1 MKKTLLLK
9 TMLLLCALVA
19 GSLNGWADS
28 SQVTSKEAANNG
40 EYVIAIYYN
49 GDYYALPKASTMTS
63 ASTYSGTKVV
73 LNADGKVNTSDAANI
88 TWTLEEGSTSGQF
101 YIKQKIENTTY
112 YLYKNG
118 TTGSTNRNIKT
129 VTSGQHYWEFK
140 QKSDTYKTYD
150 VKSLRGSASL
160 YLTNNSGTSTI
171 GVYTSTNSGIT
182 LLEVGDVSTAS
193 VESVTLTGSFNT
205 TKYKV
210 GEPFSSEGI
219 KATIV
224 YDDESVKENV
234 TEDFT
239 FKIGETGLND
249 GDLLTK
255 GTKTIKVYYDG
266 VEAGSAQTIYVGE
279 LKSIAITTPPTKTV
293 YDEGQTFNPDGM
305 VVAATYDT
313 DDGYSWSEIVE
324 EYTYSPTEPLTTTS
338 TTITINYDG
347 KETTQSISVNA
358 GVPYRVALN
367 AGTGSCTTDF
377 LDEASFG
384 AGVTLPNATIGVT
397 GWSFAGWA
405 EAATTNTE
413 VAPTLY
419 AAGSTY
425 HPTDNCTLYAVYS
438 YSDVSTTTYKRAT
451 ALTDITS
458 AGSVVI
464 VSNSGS
470 QVMKNNN
477 GSFGKENAPTET
489 SGLIEPTGNMIFT
502 LSGDNSTGYTLTNS
516 SLTLGA
522 ANDNA
527 SISFTTDNNVWAFE
541 TSTSGTNNF
550 AIANKSWTTVAIQYY
565 SNNFKVYDNTNYAS
579 GALFAMRIYVPALV
593 TVYNSNPAAIIN
605 PTVAFKYDGG
615 KLLYVQNTNTYDNP
629 ATVTGISKT
638 ATYESSNETVA
649 TVSDAGV
656 VTALKAGNAT
666 ITAKVAAEAGVNTEA
681 TASYEVTVKDA
692 SNIAGLKAIT
702 SSSSAVS
709 FTADLTDAVVTYVK
723 GNHAYIQD
731 ASGAVYASCG
741 SDLTEGKKISG
752 PVTGSIKA
760 ANQIDE
766 ITAIDLDDA
775 TLTDGDIP
783 AAAVLTAATLA
794 ANKADYEGKL
804 VQIANATV
812 TASLSSGSAS
822 GGKISDDNK
831 TTEINLYAP
840 DSNIEALKDAEG
852 TFNGYITLYS
862 GSTIRFNIYEQ
873 SQITLTKNAPTAQ
886 TLTFDEDE
894 VELDEVTDAL
904 TAFTGQTVNGAS
916 TTVTYSKVDN
926 DNIID
931 DFNTS
936 TGVLTLTGTCG
947 TATIT
952 ATAAAE
958 DIVEGGVTTPY
969 QEATKSYTITVYPRY
984 IVTFS
989 VNGVETTVRQ
999 AAHGEAITVPV
1010 PADINDYKFVG
1021 WSESTVAATDDEPVL
1036 ASVGATITPE
1046 NNNTKY
1052 YAVFAKQRAGGEE
1065 EVSSVFT
1072 MKTSAS
1078 NAPSS
1083 PSEINGVT
1091 WTHSGITFVN
1101 SDNAGMPNGATLSFA
1116 LPKEAIK
1123 AVSVV
1128 ITKTNNSW
1136 SAAKV
1141 SLPLTDKENKT
1152 LTTLNNSTL
1161 SYNFTSTDNNAGP
1174 YTITASNTDSKVA
1187 YIDHITL
1194 TYAILGTEN
1203 YDYRTSLD
1211 VTEVTISESKYL
1223 AFCYGSALDFSSTDV
1238 KAYTAKVDGGKVKLT
1253 QVDEVPAETGVVLY
1267 CATPGTYEIPVIAS
1281 AAALSNNEMIG
1292 VLTRTQVLWESGDKY
1307 NYILQQGKF
1316 NMATDGYLKANRAYL
1331 STEYDVTSAGARSM
1345 EIIFDDGEVTSI
1357 EDVRSKLSDM
1367 SGDFFDLQ
1375 GRKVANPTKGL
1386 YIVNGKKVVVK

>member
-19 GSLNGWADS
+19 GSFNAWADEVTYTVS
-28 SQVTSKEAANNG
+28 SKTAVTTSGTAPTGSSVTFSSNGNTAQQLTSGTGQTLTLKGFSGYKITALKLSMRSNSSKGEGTLSYSNDGGLSFTYLVGTSSSGVRFNNSAWYGAWSTDYVNVTKSSLNITCGESDVIFKIEATANSLYCQSYTITYESDAPTNVTS
-40 EYVIAIYYN
+40 
-49 GDYYALPKASTMTS
+49 LS
-63 ASTYSGTKVV
+63 
-73 LNADGKVNTSDAANI
+73 
-88 TWTLEEGSTSGQF
+88 
-101 YIKQKIENTTY
+101 
-112 YLYKNG
+112 
-118 TTGSTNRNIKT
+118 
-129 VTSGQHYWEFK
+129 
-140 QKSDTYKTYD
+140 
-150 VKSLRGSASL
+150 
-160 YLTNNSGTSTI
+160 
-171 GVYTSTNSGIT
+171 
-182 LLEVGDVSTAS
+182 VSTAP
-193 VESVTLTGSFNT
+193 
-205 TKYKV
+205 TKLNYKV
-210 GEPFSSEGI
+210 GE
-219 KATIV
+219 AL
-224 YDDESVKENV
+224 DL
-234 TEDFT
+234 
-239 FKIGETGLND
+239 TGLVLEADGND
-249 GDLLTK
+249 VTSGYTASPAN
-255 GTKTIKVYYDG
+255 GTTLNTVG
-266 VEAGSAQTIYVGE
+266 AQTVTFTYGGQTTSTTVYVGE
-279 LKSIAITTPPTKTV
+279 LSGIAITTPPTKTE
-293 YDEGQTFNPDGM
+293 YNQGQTFDPAGM
-305 VVAATYDT
+305 VVTATYNAGGGHTWAEVLNDN
-313 DDGYSWSEIVE
+313 D
-324 EYTYSPTEPLTTTS
+324 YTYSPDGALGTSDTE
-338 TTITINYDG
+338 ITISYGG
-347 KETTQSISVNA
+347 KTATQNITVNA
-358 GVPYRVALN
+358 ATAYTVTFN
-367 AGTGSCTTDF
+367 AGAGTCGTASLTEATG
-377 LDEASFG
+377 L
-384 AGVTLPNATIGVT
+384 AGVILPTATISLT

-405 EAATTNTE
+405 EAAVANTE

-419 AAGSTY
+419 AAGEPY

-522 ANDNA
+522 ENNNA

-541 TSTSGTNNF
+541 ASTSGTNNF
-550 AIANKSWTTVAIQYY
+550 AIANKSWSGVALQYY
-565 SNNFKVYDNTNYAS
+565 NNFFKVYNNTNYATMP
-579 GALFAMRIYVPALV
+579 AFAMRVYVPAWV
-593 TVYNSNPAAIIN
+593 TVYNSNPATIIN

-702 SSSSAVS
+702 SSSTAVT
-709 FTADLTDAVVTYVK
+709 FTANLTDAVVTYVK
-723 GNHAYIQD
+723 DNHAYIQD

-741 SDLTEGKKISG
+741 GSLTAGKKISG
-752 PVTGSIKA
+752 PVSGSVKA

-766 ITAIDLDDA
+766 ITAIDLVDA

-840 DSNIEALKDAEG
+840 NSNIEALKDAEG
-852 TFNGYITLYS
+852 TFNGYITLYG

-873 SQITLTKNAPTAQ
+873 SQITLTKNAPTTQ
-886 TLTFDEDE
+886 TLSFAEDA

-916 TTVTYSKVDN
+916 TTVTYSKVDE

-936 TGVLTLTGTCG
+936 TGALTLTGACG

-958 DIVEGGVTTPY
+958 DIFEGGVTTPY

-1021 WSESTVAATDDEPVL
+1021 WSTSTVAATDTKPEL
-1036 ASVGATITPE
+1036 ASLNATITPE
-1046 NNNTKY
+1046 NNSTKY

-1065 EVSSVFT
+1065 EVSST
-1072 MKTSAS
+1072 LDLKQSEPS
-1078 NAPSS
+1078 NPST
-1083 PSEINGVT
+1083 IDGVT
-1091 WTHSGITFVN
+1091 W
-1101 SDNAGMPNGATLSFA
+1101 
-1116 LPKEAIK
+1116 
-1123 AVSVV
+1123 
-1128 ITKTNNSW
+1128 SW
-1136 SAAKV
+1136 SNVTFSASGNTGMEKNKNATVTFTLPSTALKANKIQLNCPNSMAWGGDAAVVLKAGDDQLA
-1141 SLPLTDKENKT
+1141 SMKKDG
-1152 LTTLNNSTL
+1152 
-1161 SYNFTSTDNNAGP
+1161 SYTFTSDDNNEGT
-1174 YTITASNTDSKVA
+1174 YTMSQTTSANAWINSF
-1187 YIDHITL
+1187 TL
-1194 TYAILGTEN
+1194 TYAIVGTEN

-1211 VTEVTISESKYL
+1211 VTEVTISDSKYL
-1223 AFCYGSALDFSSTDV
+1223 AFCYGSALDFSNTDV

-1267 CATPGTYEIPVIAS
+1267 CETPGTYEIPVIDNAT
-1281 AAALSNNEMIG
+1281 ALSNNEMVG
-1292 VLTRTQVLWESGDKY
+1292 VLERTQVLWNVGDKY

-1316 NMATDGYLKANRAYL
+1316 NMATNGYLKANRAYL
-1331 STEYDVTSAGARSM
+1331 STEYDVTTAGTRSM
-1345 EIIFDDGEVTSI
+1345 EIFFDEGETTGIADNNRETITNNGS
-1357 EDVRSKLSDM
+1357 
-1367 SGDFFDLQ
+1367 FFDLQ